1 MPDPTTFGGPR
12 VLVLTSLT
20 AGPKH
25 GYAIIED
32 VAALCG
38 VTMGPGTLYGALTAL
53 EEQGLIAPLPPQGRR
68 RPYELTPAGR
78 TVAAEHEAAWRLLVA
93 ALDERGGRA
102 PTRRA
107 AGAGPARRTSRPG
120 RAAHGLALPGGAT

>member
-78 TVAAEHEAAWRLLVA
+78 AVAAEHEEAWRLLVA
-93 ALDERGGRA
+93 ALDR
-102 PTRRA
+102 RRA
-107 AGAGPARRTSRPG
+107 APTPEIHPSRRTARSPRP
-120 RAAHGLALPGGAT
+120 APGSAT